1 MLIWSVN
8 DLLLRRSSVEPVWP
22 ADSQVSR
29 YMRLSESDRRYWGL
43 TAQSGMVVARRRRQ
57 GSSRRPSVF
66 QAGHIPSWRGS
77 CGSYALSPGAG
88 VWRWLLLLLAPLLS
102 APIRRAAG
110 HNKTICVVCR
120 PSFPPACAASAPA
133 TFRPGCGPGA
143 PPLPS
148 IGLTAAALFA
158 GGEVSRADSRVR
170 SPGTFTCAR
179 CPAARSAL
187 DAGPEAY
194 DNPAAV
200 WCGAFAPRSRRRGL
214 CCPAGTVAL
223 ETGGAGHV
231 HSADDPPDRSPAAD
245 RGALIRGPDPC
256 PC

>member
-1 MLIWSVN
+1 MS
-8 DLLLRRSSVEPVWP
+8 
-22 ADSQVSR
+22 
-29 YMRLSESDRRYWGL
+29 
-43 TAQSGMVVARRRRQ
+43 
-57 GSSRRPSVF
+57 F

-88 VWRWLLLLLAPLLS
+88 VWRWLLLLLSPLLS

-110 HNKTICVVCR
+110 HDKTLCVVCR
-120 PSFPPACAASAPA
+120 PSFPAACAASAPA
-133 TFRPGCGPGA
+133 TFRPGRGPGA

-179 CPAARSAL
+179 CPAVRSAL

-200 WCGAFAPRSRRRGL
+200 WWGACAPSSFTSSWALLSCGVQSRLRLEGPDAYTQRAIPRIGAQPL
-214 CCPAGTVAL
+214 
-223 ETGGAGHV
+223 TGGSNSWSGPL
-231 HSADDPPDRSPAAD
+231 SWLRSSV
-245 RGALIRGPDPC
+245 
-256 PC
+256 